1 MNPRRYS
8 GKLYYE
14 GSDIEHL
21 DVTEFIIRDKEI
33 GFSVASV
40 TIEHGRWEA
49 ETGKPA
55 ILQPDESYLSKQV
68 LAKKSNV
75 IASCPW
81 DIVFRVHHEDPG
93 SCIEVSGEVVEGV
106 NRCPFEGELTGV

>member
-1 MNPRRYS
+1 MNPRRYF

-14 GSDIEHL
+14 DGEEYL
-21 DVTEFIIRDKEI
+21 DVLAFIIRENDI

-55 ILQPDESYLSKQV
+55 ILQPDGSYLSKQV

-81 DIVFRVHHEDPG
+81 DIVFQVNYEDHG
-93 SCIEVSGEVVEGV
+93 SFVEVSGELIEAGI
-106 NRCPFEGELTGV
+106 RYQFEGELKGA